1 MNFIRKITDSD
12 LLAGIVSIPENMRH
26 KKVELIILP
35 YDEGKEKI
43 REGIKKNVRG
53 LLRKYVN
60 IDYLPLEETAWA
72 EAVRES
78 NENS

>member
-1 MNFIRKITDSD
+1 
-12 LLAGIVSIPENMRH
+12 LLCH

-43 REGIKKNVRG
+43 GEGIKKNVRG

-72 EAVRES
+72 ETMRES
-78 NENS
+78 N